1 MKFPGSRIFTLK
13 ATHGLPIDAAIERIH
28 STGIAIDWDSFIEE
42 ARANRWYD
50 FKTIAVIQTG
60 LEDSLV
66 EKSVIKI
73 IIDDCKRYVMQN
85 KIAF

>member
-28 STGIAIDWDSFIEE
+28 SAGIAIDWYSFIEE

-50 FKTIAVIQTG
+50 FKTIAAIQTG
-60 LEDSLV
+60 LEDSMTDKKTIRL
-66 EKSVIKI
+66 
-73 IIDDCKRYVMQN
+73 IIDECKRYVMQN